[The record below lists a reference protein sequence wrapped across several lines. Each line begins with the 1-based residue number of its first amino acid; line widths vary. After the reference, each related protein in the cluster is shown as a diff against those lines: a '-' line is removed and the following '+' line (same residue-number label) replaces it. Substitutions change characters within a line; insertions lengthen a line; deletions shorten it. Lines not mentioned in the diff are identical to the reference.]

1 MFEYFTSLAIIIL
14 EVYCCKFFFETFFDA
29 EEEKQHNI
37 YMILLV
43 MWNFLCAYSEYFNIH
58 VMQKQVVVIIS
69 IAVCMYLHFRASI
82 KKILVFSM
90 LYESLLLLM
99 DYIIYIFCLSLFP
112 ADLFGKD
119 NYILESIMLIAFGK
133 LLLFLCCVFIRK
145 KIWEGKTNTLPETEM
160 TSFLFFPAFTIIA
173 SVAMYSGF
181 GDVEDE
187 KQIITILI
195 VTFGLVVMN
204 MLIFYMLNNIVKK
217 EIILRQ
223 KQLFEVQGKS
233 QMEMYQFLSENYR
246 KQQEKSHEYVNQMVC
261 IRNLLQNGEY
271 EELEQYVEKISGK
284 MEEGH
289 NLINTNHPVINSV
302 LNTKY
307 REAIKREI
315 VCVFK
320 INDLSNLDI
329 AEDDMVIILSNLL
342 NNAIEA
348 CEKCKGKKI
357 IKLKIVKEENEVI
370 ISVKNTYEQSVIFK
384 SNHFVTTK
392 NLNFMNHGIG
402 IKNVIQAVEKNNGS
416 YNIDYKNKEFYFA
429 IVLPSTI
436 NNK

>member
-1 MFEYFTSLAIIIL
+1 
-14 EVYCCKFFFETFFDA
+14 
-29 EEEKQHNI
+29 
-37 YMILLV
+37 MI
-43 MWNFLCAYSEYFNIH
+43 NA
-58 VMQKQVVVIIS
+58 
-69 IAVCMYLHFRASI
+69 
-82 KKILVFSM
+82 
-90 LYESLLLLM
+90 
-99 DYIIYIFCLSLFP
+99 
-112 ADLFGKD
+112 
-119 NYILESIMLIAFGK
+119 
-133 LLLFLCCVFIRK
+133 
-145 KIWEGKTNTLPETEM
+145 
-160 TSFLFFPAFTIIA
+160 
-173 SVAMYSGF
+173 
-181 GDVEDE
+181 
-187 KQIITILI
+187 
-195 VTFGLVVMN
+195 
-204 MLIFYMLNNIVKK
+204 
-217 EIILRQ
+217 
-223 KQLFEVQGKS
+223 
-233 QMEMYQFLSENYR
+233 
-246 KQQEKSHEYVNQMVC
+246 
-261 IRNLLQNGEY
+261 
-271 EELEQYVEKISGK
+271 
-284 MEEGH
+284 
-289 NLINTNHPVINSV
+289 V